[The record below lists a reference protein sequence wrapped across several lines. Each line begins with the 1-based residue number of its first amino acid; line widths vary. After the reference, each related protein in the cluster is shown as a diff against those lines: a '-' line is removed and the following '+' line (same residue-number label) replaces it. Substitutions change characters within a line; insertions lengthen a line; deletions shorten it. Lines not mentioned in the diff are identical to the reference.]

1 MLTHLLAASLP
12 ISRSLDLRVIT
23 HTPFVCFLFPFLGTL
38 TEPYPHLN
46 ATLTPFPSRPKE
58 KDSDFVRALVELQK
72 EAGPYDMALECKE
85 KGNTLFKGGEKHY
98 DAARDK
104 YTVRRPEEILVVWCT
119 AMALHREPR
128 PYDECPGFAA
138 CAPALPCM
146 PGPC

>member
-1 MLTHLLAASLP
+1 
-12 ISRSLDLRVIT
+12 
-23 HTPFVCFLFPFLGTL
+23 
-38 TEPYPHLN
+38 
-46 ATLTPFPSRPKE
+46 
-58 KDSDFVRALVELQK
+58 
-72 EAGPYDMALECKE
+72 MALECKE

-104 YTVRRPEEILVVWCT
+104 YTVRRPEEILVVWCI
-119 AMALHREPR
+119 ARALHREPR